1 MANINLVNKPYTNIL
16 KEGATDNL
24 YQSTF
29 LPIFQKAET
38 EIKVLILT
46 ALLRGTPLFDLRL
59 AIAGV
64 IAAVKAKIPVTLHDR
79 EIYLNGL
86 AVKSNVFIQKYYMP
100 SLNSFYKVKTE
111 IMRKIETPV
120 RKPAINNPQ
129 QLLDLVAKPTTERS
143 LWANVKGSPNVTN
156 YERELKKRI
165 LSMAEDPVTTYEPG
179 KKPIS
184 LWQKA
189 ELDVRW
195 EHQVQMLQDLRVQ
208 GVEYAWTSSHPNCS
222 KRCQKW
228 QGKLMALNQ
237 NAEGPNFVVGKLD
250 GHTVYSLPDI
260 MNQVDRWGYRNNIII
275 GFNCRH
281 RLIPYKPGVY
291 GPEKYTDKEV
301 AKQRAIEAK
310 MREMER
316 KIRNLKTKE
325 LLCSKMGDEVLAK
338 EYRKQWKALFEYYK
352 RFCEQNGY
360 AWYQY
365 RCNI

>member
-1 MANINLVNKPYTNIL
+1 MANINLVNAPYTNIL

-38 EIKVLILT
+38 DIKVLILT

-64 IAAVKAKIPVTLHDR
+64 IAAVKDKIPVTLHDR

-100 SLNSFYKVKTE
+100 GLNSFYKARTE
-111 IMRKIETPV
+111 IMRNIETPV
-120 RKPAINNPQ
+120 RRPVINNPQ
-129 QLLDLVAKPTTERS
+129 QLLDLVNKPTTERS
-143 LWANVKGSPNVTN
+143 LWAKAKGSPNVTN
-156 YERELKKRI
+156 YERELKKYI
-165 LSMAEDPVTTYEPG
+165 HQMAEDPVTTYEPG

-195 EHQVQMLQDLRVQ
+195 ENQVQMLQDLRVQ
-208 GVEYAWTSSHPNCS
+208 GVEYAWTSTHPNCS

-228 QGKLMALNQ
+228 QGKLMALNR

-260 MNQVDRWGYRNNIII
+260 MNQVDKYGYRNNIII

-291 GPEKYTDKEV
+291 GPEQYTDKEV
-301 AKQRAIEAK
+301 SKQRNIEAN
-310 MREMER
+310 MRAMER
-316 KIRNLKTKE
+316 KIRNLKTNE
-325 LLCSKMGDEVLAK
+325 VLYRKMGDVELAN
-338 EYRKQWKALFEYYK
+338 EYKKQWQLLFEKYK
-352 RFCEQNGY
+352 HYCERNGY